1 MCVVNQF
8 IVCVR
13 PSNEKLYS
21 SSATKPII
29 GEVIKSIRIDK
40 VSLTTTI
47 QVHIEELQIIADSV
61 NYMTDKQKINLL
73 NLPPDE
79 EEREKKKL
87 DRCNALKEDLRLIL
101 ESLA

>member
-1 MCVVNQF
+1 M
-8 IVCVR
+8 
-13 PSNEKLYS
+13 PSNKKLYS

-29 GEVIKSIRIDK
+29 GEVIIMSIRIDK

-61 NYMTDKQKINLL
+61 NYMTDKQKKINLL

-79 EEREKKKL
+79 EEREKNL
-87 DRCNALKEDLRLIL
+87 IDIMHALL
-101 ESLA
+101 

>member
-47 QVHIEELQIIADSV
+47 QVHIEGLRIIADSV
-61 NYMTDKQKINLL
+61 NYMTGKQKINLL
-73 NLPPDE
+73 NLSLDE
-79 EEREKKKL
+79 ER
-87 DRCNALKEDLRLIL
+87 
-101 ESLA
+101 SLSAVSSV

>member
-1 MCVVNQF
+1 MYVVNHF

-13 PSNEKLYS
+13 PSSEKLYS

-40 VSLTTTI
+40 VSLTTTTI

-79 EEREKKKL
+79 E
-87 DRCNALKEDLRLIL
+87 
-101 ESLA
+101 

>member
-1 MCVVNQF
+1 M
-8 IVCVR
+8 
-13 PSNEKLYS
+13 PSNKKLYS

-29 GEVIKSIRIDK
+29 GEVIIKSIRIDK

-79 EEREKKKL
+79 EERK
-87 DRCNALKEDLRLIL
+87 NLIDIMH
-101 ESLA
+101 

>member
-21 SSATKPII
+21 SSATKPNI

-47 QVHIEELQIIADSV
+47 QVHIEELQIIVDSV
-61 NYMTDKQKINLL
+61 NYMTDKKNINLL
-73 NLPPDE
+73 NLLPDE
-79 EEREKKKL
+79 EEREK
-87 DRCNALKEDLRLIL
+87 NLIDVMY
-101 ESLA
+101 

>member
-1 MCVVNQF
+1 M
-8 IVCVR
+8 
-13 PSNEKLYS
+13 
-21 SSATKPII
+21 
-29 GEVIKSIRIDK
+29 
-40 VSLTTTI
+40 TTTI

-79 EEREKKKL
+79 EEREKL

-101 ESLA
+101 ESVPGQAIICLYTRVLGT

>member
-1 MCVVNQF
+1 MYVVNQF

-29 GEVIKSIRIDK
+29 GEVIKSIRIDEI
-40 VSLTTTI
+40 SLTTTI

-73 NLPPDE
+73 NLPPTKKR
-79 EEREKKKL
+79 ERKL

>member
-1 MCVVNQF
+1 M
-8 IVCVR
+8 
-13 PSNEKLYS
+13 
-21 SSATKPII
+21 
-29 GEVIKSIRIDK
+29 
-40 VSLTTTI
+40 TTTI

-79 EEREKKKL
+79 EEREKKF

-101 ESLA
+101 LSLA

>member
-1 MCVVNQF
+1 MYVVNQF

-47 QVHIEELQIIADSV
+47 QVHIEELEIIADSV
-61 NYMTDKQKINLL
+61 NYMKEKQKINLL
-73 NLPPDE
+73 NLPPGE
-79 EEREKKKL
+79 EVREKKF

>member
-1 MCVVNQF
+1 MYVVNQF

-40 VSLTTTI
+40 VSLTTTTI
-47 QVHIEELQIIADSV
+47 QVHIEELEIIADSV

-79 EEREKKKL
+79 EEREK
-87 DRCNALKEDLRLIL
+87 NLIDVMH
-101 ESLA
+101 

>member
-1 MCVVNQF
+1 M
-8 IVCVR
+8 
-13 PSNEKLYS
+13 PSNKKLYS

-29 GEVIKSIRIDK
+29 GEVIIMSIRIDK

-61 NYMTDKQKINLL
+61 NYMTDKQKIHLL
-73 NLPPDE
+73 NLSPDE
-79 EEREKKKL
+79 EERKKL
-87 DRCNALKEDLRLIL
+87 DRYNALKEDLRLIL

>member
-21 SSATKPII
+21 NSTTKPII
-29 GEVIKSIRIDK
+29 REVIKSRRIDK

-47 QVHIEELQIIADSV
+47 QVHIEELRIIADSV

-79 EEREKKKL
+79 EEREKL
-87 DRCNALKEDLRLIL
+87 DRCNALKEDLR
-101 ESLA
+101 

>member
-21 SSATKPII
+21 SNSATKPII

-79 EEREKKKL
+79 EERKKL
-87 DRCNALKEDLRLIL
+87 DRYNALKEDLRLIL

>member
-29 GEVIKSIRIDK
+29 REVIKSIRIDK

-47 QVHIEELQIIADSV
+47 QVHIEELQIIVDSV

-79 EEREKKKL
+79 EEREREREREK
-87 DRCNALKEDLRLIL
+87 NLIVVMH
-101 ESLA
+101 

>member
-8 IVCVR
+8 IVYVM
-13 PSNEKLYS
+13 PSNKKLSS

-29 GEVIKSIRIDK
+29 GEVIIMSIRIDK

-79 EEREKKKL
+79 EERK
-87 DRCNALKEDLRLIL
+87 NLIDIMH
-101 ESLA
+101 

>member
-1 MCVVNQF
+1 M
-8 IVCVR
+8 
-13 PSNEKLYS
+13 PSNKKLYS
-21 SSATKPII
+21 SSATKPIN
-29 GEVIKSIRIDK
+29 GEVIIMSIRIHK

-79 EEREKKKL
+79 EERK
-87 DRCNALKEDLRLIL
+87 NLIDIMH
-101 ESLA
+101 

>member
-13 PSNEKLYS
+13 LSNEKLYS

-73 NLPPDE
+73 NLPPE
-79 EEREKKKL
+79 EEEGKNLIEKFAVK
-87 DRCNALKEDLRLIL
+87 N
-101 ESLA
+101 

>member
-13 PSNEKLYS
+13 PSNKKLYS

-47 QVHIEELQIIADSV
+47 QVHIEELQIIVDSV

-79 EEREKKKL
+79 EEREREREK
-87 DRCNALKEDLRLIL
+87 NLIVVMH
-101 ESLA
+101 